1 MTGEIYS
8 IHMGEDANFEKLKKI
23 LNEKEA
29 IGSVIFFLNNSIV
42 LEHSMKT
49 PFSLIPIIKINGQ
62 RKAISILPYSY
73 KQVVFCQSADGS
85 WTESLL
91 KFLNDT
97 KTFESLLR

>member
-29 IGSVIFFLNNSIV
+29 IGSVIFFLNKEIV
-42 LEHSMKT
+42 PENFIK
-49 PFSLIPIIKINGQ
+49 PFSLIPSIKINGQ
-62 RKAISILPYSY
+62 CKAISILPYSY